1 MRVLHFFS
9 LLVAVFLAVFA
20 VLNWSVLLTPAELSL
35 GVADIQAP
43 LGLMLLAALVIVVTL
58 AMLYV
63 LVQQTVMMRE
73 LRHSE
78 RELRA
83 QRELADKAEASRFS
97 ELQQH
102 LGRLQAQWLERMDS
116 VHASVLAGQTDSVQ
130 RLTQRLDQDG
140 RSLAAQLG
148 EIEDKLDRRLGLPL
162 GGQALDDGS
171 S

>member
-9 LLVAVFLAVFA
+9 LLMALLLAVFA
-20 VLNWSVLLTPAELSL
+20 ALNWSVLLTPAHLSL
-35 GVADIQAP
+35 GVSDVQAP

-58 AMLYV
+58 ALLYL
-63 LVQQTVMMRE
+63 LVQQTRMTRA
-73 LRHSE
+73 LRQSE
-78 RELRA
+78 CELRA

-116 VHASVLAGQTDSVQ
+116 VQATVLAGQAERLQ
-130 RLTQRLDQDG
+130 QLTQRLDQDG

-162 GGQALDDGS
+162 GGQALGDGS